1 MICLCHKNHGFVG
14 WRKVKS
20 WKTSLKSLCR
30 ALGKA
35 SSGKGASK
43 DANVK
48 KAANEYI
55 EQAKKLYAKIN
66 ETVLENYDIISKSTK
81 VQLILENQLEYY
93 MDMLEK
99 HIDLVERRL
108 IKGEVIPTSE
118 KVYSIFESHSEWIS
132 KGKLNKNVEFGH
144 NIVVSSDQFGFVLL
158 HKVVEQQHDSA
169 LVIEITDR
177 LLAKYD
183 NRIASMS
190 FDKGFY
196 SKENKE
202 LLKLEIPLVVM
213 PKKGKLN
220 ASEKEEESDKK
231 FKKLRNAHS
240 AVESNINELEHH
252 GLDRCPD
259 KGIKRFKTY
268 TSLAILAYNLQK
280 IGKILIQKEKE
291 KAEIEVAKL
300 KIVA

>member
-1 MICLCHKNHGFVG
+1 M
-14 WRKVKS
+14 
-20 WKTSLKSLCR
+20 
-30 ALGKA
+30 
-35 SSGKGASK
+35 
-43 DANVK
+43 
-48 KAANEYI
+48 
-55 EQAKKLYAKIN
+55 
-66 ETVLENYDIISKSTK
+66 
-81 VQLILENQLEYY
+81 
-93 MDMLEK
+93 
-99 HIDLVERRL
+99 
-108 IKGEVIPTSE
+108 
-118 KVYSIFESHSEWIS
+118 
-132 KGKLNKNVEFGH
+132 
-144 NIVVSSDQFGFVLL
+144 SSDQFGFVLL

-177 LLAKYD
+177 LLAKYG

-220 ASEKEEESDKK
+220 ANEKVEESDKK

-291 KAEIEVAKL
+291 KAEIEVAKH